1 MRALFYSIKGGQ
13 GKTTHAI
20 GYAKYKDALYITN
33 DYESGTLEI
42 YSDLFVENQLQI
54 IRPENKL
61 DFSALKRIDDII
73 FDFGGWVDEK
83 IKDIAQNVDVVIIP
97 IYYQSIADLM
107 PCLKTVNSLAQYN
120 TNIIILI
127 NNTDSRDINA
137 LKKQLETNLPDN
149 KIFVIN
155 RSKYITRLANE
166 GKTIFDLAKEGGI
179 IKFNLKR
186 TGLAQQIK
194 DFYRY
199 LDNI

>member
-61 DFSALKRIDDII
+61 DFSVLKRIDDII

-97 IYYQSIADLM
+97 ICYQSIADLM